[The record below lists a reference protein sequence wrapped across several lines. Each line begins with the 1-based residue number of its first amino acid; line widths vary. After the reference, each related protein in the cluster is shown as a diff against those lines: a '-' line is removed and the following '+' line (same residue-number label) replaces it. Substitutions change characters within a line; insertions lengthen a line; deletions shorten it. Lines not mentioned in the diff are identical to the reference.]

1 MNLKLIKIGLGAE
14 LSERYSCPKWCLN
27 IRLGTS
33 SKQIEKKSPTVHDS
47 EVGALV
53 AVTPRHGVQRY
64 RSKLSCFQKQLG
76 LFKKQKQERR
86 RVPTVTW
93 CRYSVRNPITI

>member
-1 MNLKLIKIGLGAE
+1 MSQY
-14 LSERYSCPKWCLN
+14 LSRHILETNR
-27 IRLGTS
+27 
-33 SKQIEKKSPTVHDS
+33 KKSAREHDS

-53 AVTPRHGVQRY
+53 EITPRHGVQRY

-86 RVPTVTW
+86 RVPTVT
-93 CRYSVRNPITI
+93 